1 MADITV
7 STTIDNFMQA
17 ADADAAK
24 AILNIGAGSGG
35 GTVQNLNLSIQ
46 ATDEGTVSGDARGEN
61 SVDLQTKRSV
71 ASQVAE
77 GSGAVIGGGINN
89 TSSGYYLAADP
100 SEKVGSTVS
109 GGTNNLAN
117 FGGAVIAGGADNTA
131 SGYASAIG
139 GGYNNTISGYY
150 SAIVGGLNN
159 TISYTVSAS
168 TILGGKDNNVS
179 GSYSIASGRNADTG
193 TNSGTFAFADS
204 TTTVSTVIPN
214 ADNQFA
220 IKAAGGL
227 RLVDGNEGENKVLT
241 CDANGVGT
249 WQAAAGGG
257 GGGGGQ
263 VDSVVAGTNVTI
275 DNTDPINPIINAA
288 GGGGGGGGT
297 VQGTDGTYDVKAV
310 ASDDFVTPDARGENS
325 IDLQTKR
332 AAATQVASEQFSSI
346 LGGKNN
352 TSSGYYSTV
361 INGRQNSATA
371 LYATVL
377 NGDDNTVSGDY
388 SIVGGYQNT
397 VSGYYSSCVCGYN
410 NTVSVNYACVVSGYG
425 NTNSG
430 YISSMLGGY
439 NNTIAAAGRQST
451 LGGGFNNTIES
462 PDSFIGGGIDNTIPT
477 GLDAVM
483 IVGSGIT
490 ADRSNC
496 TFVNNLSIM
505 NIPTASTGLPA
516 GSVWNDSGTL
526 KIV

>member
-7 STTIDNFMQA
+7 STTIDNLMQA
-17 ADADAAK
+17 ADASAAK
-24 AILNIGAGSGG
+24 TVLEISGGG
-35 GTVQNLNLSIQ
+35 GTVQGTDGTYDIQ
-46 ATDEGTVSGDARGEN
+46 PASDGVTTGDARGEN
-61 SVDLQTKRSV
+61 SVDLQTKRSSS
-71 ASQVAE
+71 SQVA
-77 GSGAVIGGGINN
+77 GAIGAVIGGGINN
-89 TSSGYYLAADP
+89 TSSGDYLADVP
-100 SEKVGSTVS
+100 SENVGSTVS
-109 GGTNNLAN
+109 GGTNNSTS
-117 FGGAVIAGGADNTA
+117 FGGAVIAGGANNTS
-131 SGYASAIG
+131 SGYCSTIG
-139 GGYNNTISGYY
+139 GGFNNTISGYY
-150 SAIVGGLNN
+150 STITGGRDNN
-159 TISYTVSAS
+159 ISSSAS
-168 TILGGKDNNVS
+168 QSTVLGGKGNSVS
-179 GSYSIASGRNADTG
+179 GNYSLAAGRNADTG
-193 TNSGTFAFADS
+193 SNNGTFAFADS
-204 TTTVSTVIPN
+204 TTSASTEIPN
-214 ADNQFA
+214 AADQFA

-227 RLVDGNEGENKVLT
+227 RLIDGNEGANKVLT
-241 CDANGVGT
+241 CDATGVGT
-249 WQAAAGGG
+249 WQTAAAG
-257 GGGGGQ
+257 
-263 VDSVVAGTNVTI
+263 
-275 DNTDPINPIINAA
+275 P
-288 GGGGGGGGT
+288 GGGGT

-310 ASDDFVTPDARGENS
+310 ASDDLVTPDVRGENS

-332 AAATQVASEQFSSI
+332 AEATQVPSGQFSSI

-377 NGDDNTVSGDY
+377 NGNDNTVSGDY

-397 VSGYYSSCVCGYN
+397 VSGYYSSCVGGYN
-410 NTVSVNYACVVSGYG
+410 NTVSSYYACVVSGYG

-439 NNTIAAAGRQST
+439 NNTIAAAAPQST
-451 LGGGFNNTIES
+451 LGGGYNNTIES

-505 NIPTASTGLPA
+505 DIPTVATGLPA
-516 GSVWNDSGTL
+516 GSVWNDGGTL